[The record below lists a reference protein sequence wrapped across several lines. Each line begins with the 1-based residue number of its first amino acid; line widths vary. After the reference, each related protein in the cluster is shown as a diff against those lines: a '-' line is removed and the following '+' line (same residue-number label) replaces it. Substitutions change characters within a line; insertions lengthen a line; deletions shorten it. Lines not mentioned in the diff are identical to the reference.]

1 MNNEQ
6 FSDIAFLVEGRTVH
20 AHKFI
25 LFARCEYFRRM
36 FTGGYKVRARRP
48 NPNPDPDPD
57 PNPNPD
63 PDPHPHQESTEAC
76 VPIPDVTHDVFLC
89 ILTFLYTGKPREVP
103 AGMAVEVMGAA
114 NLYNIEPLKR
124 TCAEV
129 IARDLSPQPST

>member
-1 MNNEQ
+1 M
-6 FSDIAFLVEGRTVH
+6 
-20 AHKFI
+20 
-25 LFARCEYFRRM
+25 
-36 FTGGYKVRARRP
+36 
-48 NPNPDPDPD
+48 
-57 PNPNPD
+57 
-63 PDPHPHQESTEAC
+63 
-76 VPIPDVTHDVFLC
+76 PIPDVSHDVFLC